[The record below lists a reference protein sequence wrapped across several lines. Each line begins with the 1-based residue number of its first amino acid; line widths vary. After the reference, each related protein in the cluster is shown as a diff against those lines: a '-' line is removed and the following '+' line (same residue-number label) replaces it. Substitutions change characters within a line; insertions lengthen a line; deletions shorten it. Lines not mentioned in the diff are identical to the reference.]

1 MYTEGIRKIYCNIP
15 DTIPKPRIATLC
27 RMAEAAGYNALSFNG
42 DIFVWIK
49 EDDFDAWVR
58 TDFRLTDFQDI

>member
-1 MYTEGIRKIYCNIP
+1 
-15 DTIPKPRIATLC
+15 
-27 RMAEAAGYNALSFNG
+27 MAEAAGYNALSFNG